1 MKKLIIGVMV
11 SGAFFLG
18 SVVSS
23 SAENHAME
31 SIKNIPTKISTHIAS
46 EWEETKKFQAE
57 SWASAKEQNARNLA
71 KFKKFLGLGD

>member
-1 MKKLIIGVMV
+1 MKKLIIGVMI

-23 SAENHAME
+23 SAENHAIE
-31 SIKNIPTKISTHIAS
+31 SIKNIPTNISTHIAS